1 MIGGQ
6 DFVSEA
12 AVSSI
17 AYDDDARTGPEFS
30 FDPVDEDMEVLCCV
44 GPERSWSVLSSFI
57 ATAKGRLVSSMYE
70 FHAKHIAD
78 AIEDRLRNGVDMVLV
93 MDNAT
98 RVTKEGVKTG
108 DFNRKSVFPRWAN
121 QFAFDRIYVPEGMH
135 GLVANSY
142 HIKVTVRDDNRFWL
156 SSGNWK
162 NSSQPNI
169 APADLNNPAKIKA
182 KDGNR
187 EWHVVIK
194 NKTLAGRYR
203 KHILADL
210 DFSKRNGGREEAVA
224 EDVFVDV
231 PIAIEEAVE
240 LEAATTR
247 ILEPLEINR
256 RVKVKPL
263 LTPDQEGKIYSEAV
277 LELIES
283 ADEQLLF
290 QIPYIDSYKD
300 TAKGYLETLVKALIK
315 QSKLIRDVRIILRSD
330 HGAWIPCAEDL
341 KKRGL
346 NLNKCFKHLHATHT
360 KGMIVD
366 GHRVLVGSHNWSGG
380 GVTLNRDASL
390 LFDDPEIA
398 EYYRDAFEID
408 WDRASRPSIPEG
420 AITEAPRLAYA
431 GSPVPPG
438 FRRLTL
444 EEFLEG

>member
-1 MIGGQ
+1 M
-6 DFVSEA
+6 
-12 AVSSI
+12 
-17 AYDDDARTGPEFS
+17 
-30 FDPVDEDMEVLCCV
+30 LCCV

-78 AIEDRLRNGVDMVLV
+78 AIEDRLRSGVDMVLV

-277 LELIES
+277 LELIEW

-300 TAKGYLETLVKALIK
+300 TARGC
-315 QSKLIRDVRIILRSD
+315 RDAGQGADQAVEADPRCPHHSALRSWGLD
-330 HGAWIPCAEDL
+330 PL
-341 KKRGL
+341 RRGPQKARAQSEQML
-346 NLNKCFKHLHATHT
+346 QASARHPT

-398 EYYRDAFEID
+398 EVLPRRFRDRLGPRITGEH
-408 WDRASRPSIPEG
+408 SRGCDHRS
-420 AITEAPRLAYA
+420 TAPRLC
-431 GSPVPPG
+431 G
-438 FRRLTL
+438 
-444 EEFLEG
+444 